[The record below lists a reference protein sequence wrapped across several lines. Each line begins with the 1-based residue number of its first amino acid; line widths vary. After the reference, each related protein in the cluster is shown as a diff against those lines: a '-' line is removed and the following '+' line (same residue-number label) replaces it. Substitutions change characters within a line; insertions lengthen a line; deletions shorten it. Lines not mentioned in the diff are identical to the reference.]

1 VTFKDLQ
8 KAIKSL
14 SGPDYDEEKDKLQEK
29 QEGET
34 GELKEETTT
43 NQVF

>member
-1 VTFKDLQ
+1 MFAKEEDNGS
-8 KAIKSL
+8 KESKE
-14 SGPDYDEEKDKLQEK
+14 PDYDEEKVKLEVK